1 MTKKKQFK
9 VHIIK
14 KSSSFSI
21 FIDLYC
27 GFLYFIS
34 GAENRLKADFNET
47 AADLLADNITSPK
60 FAVKQ
65 SVTKTLKTAAKCK
78 KDTPVTNIT
87 DQFTIPEETK
97 LPGDIKVYST
107 GIILIV

>member
-1 MTKKKQFK
+1 MLKNLQ
-9 VHIIK
+9 VLQ
-14 KSSSFSI
+14 SSLI
-21 FIDLYC
+21 YIAD
-27 GFLYFIS
+27 FLYSIS
-34 GAENRLKADFNET
+34 GAENKLKADFTET
-47 AADLLADNITSPK
+47 AADLSADDITSPK

-107 GIILIV
+107 GIILIF